1 MAALL
6 IAPGASY
13 HLAGWGWALEAV
25 VTPCPPNLFPSWGDF
40 LFLQVSLRDCHN
52 VSVFLA
58 PSVVGLGF
66 DDSMGRPGHPQ
77 CRHWTWR
84 SC

>member
-6 IAPGASY
+6 TAPGASY

-25 VTPCPPNLFPSWGDF
+25 VTPCPANLFPSWGDF

-66 DDSMGRPGHPQ
+66 ADFMGRPGHPKQ
-77 CRHWTWR
+77 
-84 SC
+84 